1 MDVRDLLQ
9 RASTHP
15 RDSAERTLYIVA
27 AVDVALGRSF
37 TLIGGSAVHFY
48 TGEYRPTD
56 VDLAGRAGTEER
68 RLLGDK
74 GFVFLGPGHRHVELR
89 LGGDVHLIEFPTSG
103 YDIEAVLEVRL
114 ENDLKVRVISL
125 SDLIVDRLI
134 QATDG
139 TLLTFEDAVSFVVAM
154 YPEIEWPTLEE
165 RIDREAVTLPGIADM
180 LVRVRAAAAKAMRS

>member
-1 MDVRDLLQ
+1 
-9 RASTHP
+9 
-15 RDSAERTLYIVA
+15 
-27 AVDVALGRSF
+27 
-37 TLIGGSAVHFY
+37 
-48 TGEYRPTD
+48 
-56 VDLAGRAGTEER
+56 
-68 RLLGDK
+68 
-74 GFVFLGPGHRHVELR
+74 
-89 LGGDVHLIEFPTSG
+89 
-103 YDIEAVLEVRL
+103 
-114 ENDLKVRVISL
+114 VISL